1 MSFIKN
7 VNREGGSC
15 TLTATVYQSV
25 AGQAITYKYVGHFT
39 FHAKHSFT
47 AYAPGQIPKQ
57 MPAHS
62 MM

>member
-25 AGQAITYKYVGHFT
+25 AGQAITYVRVGR
-39 FHAKHSFT
+39 
-47 AYAPGQIPKQ
+47 Y
-57 MPAHS
+57 
-62 MM
+62 